1 MSWSINF
8 YTQKSVKDIIEK
20 GKGFR
25 IEFLAA
31 DNKMNGY
38 GVPIALIQAMNPNG
52 IDSTIVVKM
61 SEEEYDTKI
70 LDECSANMGCRPSW
84 ILYQLYIQF
93 GLVFCDPEYDWYF
106 LCDKEMP
113 EEEELNLYLYC
124 CYNSMINLFGHW
136 LDPGDPLFAKCDELL
151 PVYEKYNL

>member
-38 GVPIALIQAMNPNG
+38 GVPIALIQAKNPNG
-52 IDSTIVVKM
+52 IDSTIVVEM

-70 LDECSANMGCRPSW
+70 LDECSANMGCRT
-84 ILYQLYIQF
+84 
-93 GLVFCDPEYDWYF
+93 
-106 LCDKEMP
+106 
-113 EEEELNLYLYC
+113 
-124 CYNSMINLFGHW
+124 
-136 LDPGDPLFAKCDELL
+136 
-151 PVYEKYNL
+151 

>member
-52 IDSTIVVKM
+52 IDSTIVVEM

-84 ILYQLYIQF
+84 VLFQLYRQF
-93 GLVFCDPEYDWYF
+93 GLIFCDPEYDWYF
-106 LCDKEMP
+106 LCDKQMS

-151 PVYEKYNL
+151 PVYEKYK